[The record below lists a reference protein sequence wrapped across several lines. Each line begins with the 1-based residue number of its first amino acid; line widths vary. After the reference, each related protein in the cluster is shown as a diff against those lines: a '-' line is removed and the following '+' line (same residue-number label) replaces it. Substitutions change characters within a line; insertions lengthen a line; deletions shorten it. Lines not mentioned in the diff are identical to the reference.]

1 MIDYSNEIR
10 QQIFEI
16 NEMIS
21 KVKKGEKSYA
31 GLPEGSIRVSSVRG
45 RQQYLFT
52 RQGSDEEKYIPTK
65 DKEFAHKL
73 IQREYD
79 RKVLK
84 KLQKLKKEMI
94 RFLCHYNVKGV
105 DETYERL
112 CKGRQ
117 SVITPVDLTDEMFVE
132 RWREM
137 NPGGQNPYPEG
148 GRYET
153 EGGELVRS
161 KSEKIIADTLH
172 RMNIPYQYEP
182 QICVSGNRFFYPD
195 FVCLNVDK
203 RKTIYWEHLGL
214 PNASE
219 YATKSYTKLETYERN
234 GILLGD
240 NLILT
245 LESPDYPLDTGLIRK
260 KIELLLS

>member
-31 GLPEGSIRVSSVRG
+31 GLPEGSIRVSSVGG

-137 NPGGQNPYPEG
+137 NPGGQRGENWFGRNP
-148 GRYET
+148 R
-153 EGGELVRS
+153 RS
-161 KSEKIIADTLH
+161 
-172 RMNIPYQYEP
+172 
-182 QICVSGNRFFYPD
+182 
-195 FVCLNVDK
+195 
-203 RKTIYWEHLGL
+203 
-214 PNASE
+214 
-219 YATKSYTKLETYERN
+219 
-234 GILLGD
+234 
-240 NLILT
+240 
-245 LESPDYPLDTGLIRK
+245 
-260 KIELLLS
+260 

>member
-1 MIDYSNEIR
+1 MFDYSKALREQMYEIDEL
-10 QQIFEI
+10 IF
-16 NEMIS
+16 
-21 KVKKGEKSYA
+21 KLKKSENA
-31 GLPEGSIRVSSVRG
+31 MRGLAEGSVRVTSSHG
-45 RQQYLFT
+45 CQQYYFW
-52 RQGSDEEKYIPTK
+52 RQGASDEEYIPTK

-219 YATKSYTKLETYERN
+219 YATKNYTKLETYERN